1 MKIKAITLF
10 IITALAVIASIV
22 YSVIDIM
29 AKLHFLNLQESDIY
43 AKGKRRNTTRGIRK
57 VWL

>member
-10 IITALAVIASIV
+10 IITALAVIACIV

-29 AKLHFLNLQESDIY
+29 AKLHFLNL
-43 AKGKRRNTTRGIRK
+43 
-57 VWL
+57 

>member
-29 AKLHFLNLQESDIY
+29 AKLHFLNL
-43 AKGKRRNTTRGIRK
+43 
-57 VWL
+57 